1 MCNVYIHNITI
12 IYASEY
18 NVYML
23 LSSPNWPMTR
33 SFLENP
39 ELVHLFDACFNRIYA
54 KKSVLSNKNNN
65 NSNNTL

>member
-1 MCNVYIHNITI
+1 MTNLITPVYYTRVYVYIHNITI

-18 NVYML
+18 NVYTL

-39 ELVHLFDACFNRIYA
+39 ESVRLFDARLMGFTPKKCFE
-54 KKSVLSNKNNN
+54 
-65 NSNNTL
+65 